1 MAFSPETY
9 ALCLKNTAE
18 KIDEALTSVYNYKGS
33 VDTIADLPLTN
44 NKVGDTYDV
53 KSEGGQNYGWNG
65 ESWDSLGIN
74 REATDTDLGLIKKK
88 DNTFN
93 TTTFVGDMT
102 AINSDNASIT
112 GSGITSING
121 EGNFE
126 VSKPITILA
135 SKTNNIAGKVVNITP
150 SSSINLTTAR
160 INLVTAGPAREG
172 ITINA
177 NDMPLTLQGKV
188 VIDGSSTTYI
198 NTPVKCKGTMEAYYL
213 RAIGKVSTEGE
224 ISAANIYG
232 QNFGSNVDGPSSLIT
247 AIGAKNNIVLG
258 ANNTYMNYSGSTAYT
273 SENIIIGSNNEITH
287 FVANDFI
294 VGQSNKIS
302 GSYSTALGFY
312 NNIQADYSLVKG
324 QYNNIQALGATAFGS
339 KNVISNLAEFGL
351 ASGVGNTLNG
361 KAATVLGDNLKGPV
375 VTGSMIIGTYN
386 ENYPNGIFIIGNG
399 YQDESGTAVRQNA
412 LAISKEG
419 KIESPY
425 VKIDENGMFLKQST
439 SDASTK
445 LVMGDSHDIIIKR
458 ESNSLKIG
466 SSSVSTG
473 GIYIGTAPG
482 ENSSSNQLTKG
493 CINIESKDTINLIA
507 GYNGAERLV
516 VGEGFKILSSNI
528 GTLSIPFM
536 NISRDMHV
544 SGSNL
549 NEMCKLNFGA
559 NGFYL
564 GSKSDWTNNKLPS
577 SKGNIFYIGDELNY
591 TSGSDND
598 TQYSYNGILITG
610 NCNNKTTPTK
620 DNLFIVGNGYQA
632 GDTTNGSNALRLTSD
647 GTLYYKTGMG
657 EGADYAEFFEW
668 SDGNLLNEDRCGLF
682 VTFDFNKEY
691 EYTNSQELP
700 HIKPANEGDYILGV
714 ISGNPSFVGNSDEE
728 WKKRW
733 LYDDFDRPIMETI
746 QVPITELQEVETGEY
761 RTEIE
766 YDENDNEVEV
776 KIPITETKEIE
787 TGKYRTEIVQVQN
800 PDYNPSE
807 TYVNRKN
814 RKEWETTGMLGV
826 LSVRDDGTC
835 QVGKFCKCG
844 QNGIA
849 TLAKERGIDT
859 FLVLKRVNDNIIK
872 IIFK

>member
-65 ESWDSLGIN
+65 ESWDSLGVN

-102 AINSDNASIT
+102 AINSNNTSIT
-112 GSGITSING
+112 GSGITSVNG

-126 VSKPITILA
+126 VSKPTTILA
-135 SKTNNIAGKVVNITP
+135 SKTNNIAGEVVNITP
-150 SSSINLTTAR
+150 SSSMNVTAESINLTALGSNGPITLTGDVTISNGFGYGTTHINSNIITKNLKGDAIDATSLTIAR
-160 INLVTAGPAREG
+160 KANILEDLSAKSVYALNIGFKDKKNFLYASGTAGVMILGE
-172 ITINA
+172 N
-177 NDMPLTLQGKV
+177 NDLCYPNRQSQVTK
-188 VIDGSSTTYI
+188 S
-198 NTPVKCKGTMEAYYL
+198 
-213 RAIGKVSTEGE
+213 
-224 ISAANIYG
+224 
-232 QNFGSNVDGPSSLIT
+232 
-247 AIGAKNNIVLG
+247 
-258 ANNTYMNYSGSTAYT
+258 
-273 SENIIIGSNNEITH
+273 IIIGDNNDINNDATNI
-287 FVANDFI
+287 FVIGQTNYIDGLNSI
-294 VGQSNKIS
+294 VAGTDNYTYDNYCLVSGTYNNAYALGQTIFGSHHNSTSASYNMRNAEYSLIS
-302 GSYSTALGFY
+302 G
-312 NNIQADYSLVKG
+312 V
-324 QYNNIQALGATAFGS
+324 
-339 KNVISNLAEFGL
+339 SNFA
-351 ASGVGNTLNG
+351 NG
-361 KAATVLGDNLKGPV
+361 KAASVLGDNLLGSRE
-375 VTGSMIIGTYN
+375 TGSLTIGTFN
-386 ENYPNGIFIIGNG
+386 SSSSGNLFVIGNG
-399 YQDESGTAVRQNA
+399 YQNESGTIFRQNA
-412 LAISKEG
+412 LTIDKDG
-419 KIESPY
+419 VIESPY
-425 VKIDENGMFLKQST
+425 IKISEDSIFLKQS
-439 SDASTK
+439 SSSASTE
-445 LVMGDSHDIIIKR
+445 LIMGERNDIIINR
-458 ESNSLKIG
+458 QSNSLKIG
-466 SSSVSTG
+466 SSNVSTG

-482 ENSSSNQLTKG
+482 ENSHSNQLTKG

-516 VGEGFKILSSNI
+516 VGGGFKILSSNI
-528 GTLSIPFM
+528 GTFSIPNI

-544 SGSNL
+544 SGYNL
-549 NEMCKLNFGA
+549 NEMCKLNFGV

-598 TQYSYNGILITG
+598 TQYNYNGILVIG
-610 NCNNKTTPTK
+610 NCNNKATPTK

-691 EYTNSQELP
+691 KYANSQELP

-746 QVPITELQEVETGEY
+746 QVPITKLQEVETGEY

-766 YDENDNEVEV
+766 YDENDNEIEV

-787 TGKYRTEIVQVQN
+787 TGEYRTEIVQVQN

-844 QNGIA
+844 QNGVA
-849 TLAKERGIDT
+849 TLAEERGIDT